1 MNYTQYLRTHQF
13 IWYLDSNNNT
23 NELKLTL
30 TIIAGF
36 SASFHLDAM
45 VRVTPYT
52 RRINHR
58 YIYTQKIG
66 QQIFDCTKLFK
77 KTLLIGL
84 INIGFTYQSQL
95 SNKFA
100 TSQTSLIAKPILV
113 TLVWCDVLRR
123 WTKIIMIRILSRV
136 GRCRIIGAKIQKKV
150 YSCDQYNTWGQNRA
164 PTVDCIG
171 PERAEN

>member
-1 MNYTQYLRTHQF
+1 M
-13 IWYLDSNNNT
+13 
-23 NELKLTL
+23 KLTL
-30 TIIAGF
+30 TIIAGY

-84 INIGFTYQSQL
+84 INIGFTYQSKL
-95 SNKFA
+95 GNKFA

-123 WTKIIMIRILSRV
+123 WTKIIMIAFWAGQGAAELLARKYKRRFTHVIN
-136 GRCRIIGAKIQKKV
+136 IIREDKIALL
-150 YSCDQYNTWGQNRA
+150 R
-164 PTVDCIG
+164 
-171 PERAEN
+171 